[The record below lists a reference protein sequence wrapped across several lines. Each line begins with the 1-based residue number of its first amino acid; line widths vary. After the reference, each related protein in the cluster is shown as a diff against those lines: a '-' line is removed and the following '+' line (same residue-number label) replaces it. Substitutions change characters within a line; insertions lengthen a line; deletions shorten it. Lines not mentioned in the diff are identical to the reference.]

1 VTAAPIGIAV
11 ERRVDVERL
20 VPLAVLGVGVAALQ
34 IAFASADSFP
44 AELDTTFSDP
54 IDRAGAWMRSNRLD
68 RTIEGRFDPGHP
80 LFTKF
85 FTPISNFIDG
95 AIGNLTDLLLWAP
108 WFVVIAAIALVPL
121 SRRMWPEAAAVV
133 TALVYTGLFDLWKPS
148 METLSLM
155 TVSVLLAVAIG
166 LPLGVWAALQ
176 PRVES
181 VLRPVLDAMQTIPA
195 FVYFL
200 PLFMLLGIGNT
211 PAAVATVIYALPPV
225 VRLTTLGIK
234 HVPDAAVEASTMFG
248 ASRRQTLVKVQL
260 PMALRTIVTGM
271 SQTVM
276 MALGIVVLATLVG
289 ATGLGSPILQSLNQR
304 RPGRGLAAGFAIVAI
319 AMVLDRVSRAVA
331 DNDPTRR
338 ASRRW
343 QLGAFAAIVAAV
355 VVGRSAGW
363 STFPAAWDWTSFDPV
378 DDAINWLRDNS
389 RPVTRWITD
398 VVTTKLYLPPRDFLT
413 DTVAWPVPVFV
424 TGWACWRIRG
434 IGLAVF
440 AASALTTIGLIG
452 LWEPAIDTL
461 VQVIISTVLTLLIA
475 IPLGVWAGRNR
486 RVERTIGPILD
497 AFQTMPSLVYIIP
510 CVVLFTVGVVPGIIA
525 TIVYA
530 MVPGVRI
537 TALGIQGVAHESL
550 EASQTFGATP
560 RQTLFG
566 VRLPLAAPTI
576 MAGVNQVIMM
586 VLAMVIIAGLVGAGG
601 LGFMVTESLARS
613 YFGQG
618 FEVGLALVL
627 MAMVLDRFTEAWADR
642 LQPPST
648 P

>member
-1 VTAAPIGIAV
+1 MTAVPIGVDV
-11 ERRVDVERL
+11 ERRVDVARW
-20 VPLAVLGVGVAALQ
+20 VPVAVLGVGACVLQ
-34 IAFASADSFP
+34 LAFASAETFP
-44 AELDTTFSDP
+44 AELDATLSDP

-68 RTIEGRFDPGHP
+68 RTIDGRVDAGHP
-80 LFTKF
+80 VFTMF

-95 AIGNLTDLLLWAP
+95 AIGSLTDLLLWTP
-108 WFVVIAAIALVPL
+108 WFVVIALIALIPL
-121 SRRMWPEAAAVV
+121 SRRMWAEAGVVVAAF
-133 TALVYTGLFDLWKPS
+133 AYMGLFGLWEPS
-148 METLSLM
+148 MQTLSLM
-155 TVSVLLAVAIG
+155 TVSVLLAVVIG
-166 LPLGVWAALQ
+166 LPLGVWAALT

-181 VLRPVLDAMQTIPA
+181 GLRPVLDAMQTIPA

-211 PAAVATVIYALPPV
+211 PAAVATLIYALPPV

-234 HVPDAAVEASTMFG
+234 QVPTAAVEASAMFG
-248 ASRRQTLVKVQL
+248 ASRLQTLTKVQL
-260 PMALRTIVTGM
+260 PMAVRTIVTGM

-289 ATGLGSPILQSLNQR
+289 ASGLGGPILQSLNQR
-304 RPGRGLAAGFAIVAI
+304 RVGRGLAAGFAIVAI
-319 AMVLDRVSRAVA
+319 AMVLDRLSRSVAENDRSRRLPRPWLFGALALAVA
-331 DNDPTRR
+331 
-338 ASRRW
+338 
-343 QLGAFAAIVAAV
+343 AAA
-355 VVGRSAGW
+355 VGRSTGW
-363 STFPAAWDWTSFDPV
+363 STFPAVWEPASFDMV
-378 DDAINWLRDNS
+378 DDAVVWLRDNT

-398 VVTTKLYLPPRDFLT
+398 VITTKLYLPPRDFLT
-413 DTVAWPVPVFV
+413 DTVAWPVLVFV
-424 TGWACWRIRG
+424 TAWACWRIRG

-440 AASALTTIGLIG
+440 AAAALTTIGLIG
-452 LWEPAIDTL
+452 LWEPSIDTL

-486 RVERTIGPILD
+486 RVERTIGPVLD

-525 TIVYA
+525 TVVYA

-537 TALGIQGVAHESL
+537 TALGIQGVAVESV
-550 EASQTFGATP
+550 EASRTFGATP

-586 VLAMVIIAGLVGAGG
+586 VLAMVIITGLVGAGG

-627 MAMVLDRFTEAWADR
+627 MAMVLDRFTEAWSDR
-642 LQPPST
+642 LRPPAT